1 LKDIQ
6 PRLAQA
12 HDGECLLFIA
22 FSIRKFWLV
31 VKGTCSVA
39 KKKARAKSKKQVA
52 KGQFIIYEAIGLMIL
67 TLSILGIADYG
78 YVGGTVDYIS
88 VFLAG
93 DWHFLLP
100 IYWMYL
106 AVLIMVRRAPV
117 KWTLRQRGVLLA
129 LIITLSW
136 SHMNFYNSDPS
147 VKHDLFKATMDNI
160 HALAN
165 SVRTIVDQN
174 KNATPV
180 DAGGGLIGF
189 VCFSSMN
196 FLFGKGTGVVLFAAT
211 LLSIIMITKRSLV
224 VAIAKINRSI
234 YRRIKSSLTRF
245 KLSIARIRLQ
255 RGTQLSQAKK
265 QSQASKTAVASPAI
279 HDFRAD
285 LDDAYSDKEPQKKRK
300 ALAKLKQTLTPSA
313 PSTGMP
319 PNAVMEEQQT
329 LLINDF
335 ADRLRF
341 ENQELTRTKGNVDPS
356 SSSGTANTTEYQSD
370 PANSRITVRWPE
382 RSQSA
387 TQRPINPEGIT
398 KPTGESVHNSVTF
411 AVPTEEPYELPGIQ
425 LLSLPKGNRAGY
437 DQKDLTANAQ
447 KLKQTLESFGVSV
460 HVNGIHRGP
469 TVTRYEIQP
478 AIGVKVSRIVNLA
491 DDLALALAARDIRI
505 EAPIPGKAAVGI
517 EVPNKEV
524 AVVSLREVLESSAF
538 LQAESKLTIGLG
550 RDISGEPIIGN
561 LAKMPHLLVAGA
573 TGSGKSV
580 CINGIITS
588 LLFRAKPH
596 EVKFIMIDP
605 KMVELNV
612 YNGIPHLMAPVVTD
626 PRKAAYALKKV
637 VAEMESRYELFAK
650 KGTRDIERY
659 NTIAT
664 EHGETPLPYI
674 VVIIDELADLMMV
687 APGDVEDAICRI
699 AQMARAAGIHLIVA
713 TQRPSVDVI
722 TGVIK
727 ANIPSRI
734 AFAVSSQA
742 DSRTILDGGGAEK
755 LLGRGDMLYVPAG
768 ASKPTRVQGAFLSDQ
783 EVEDVV
789 QFVKQQQNPT
799 YTVDLNLPQEEVQ
812 TTKDEVDE
820 LFYDAV
826 RLVVESEQASVSML
840 QRRFKIGYA
849 RAARLVDQM
858 EERGIV
864 GPFEGSKPREVRLTK
879 DQLQQMDHAG

>member
-1 LKDIQ
+1 MQ
-6 PRLAQA
+6 
-12 HDGECLLFIA
+12 
-22 FSIRKFWLV
+22 IRDL
-31 VKGTCSVA
+31 KGTCSVA
-39 KKKARAKSKKQVA
+39 KKQAKTKLKTAKTVS
-52 KGQFIIYEAIGLMIL
+52 KGQFIKYEAFGLVVL
-67 TLSILGIADYG
+67 TLSLLGLADLG
-78 YVGGTVDYIS
+78 WVGQMVDY
-88 VFLAG
+88 VCMFLAG

-106 AVLIMVRRAPV
+106 ALLIMIRRAPV
-117 KWTLRQRGVLLA
+117 KWNVQQTGVLFF
-129 LIITLSW
+129 LIIILTW
-136 SHMNFYNSDPS
+136 SHLHLYTALLTEYPNKKF
-147 VKHDLFKATMDNI
+147 DLFQITMDHI
-160 HALAN
+160 HKLYL
-165 SVRTIVDQN
+165 SVRSIVDQN
-174 KNATPV
+174 QLATPV
-180 DAGGGLIGF
+180 VAGGGLIGF
-189 VCFSSMN
+189 VCFSTTH
-196 FLFGKGTGVVLFAAT
+196 FLFDTEGTTLVLFT
-211 LLSIIMITKRSLV
+211 SLLISIIMVTQRSLV
-224 VAIAKINRSI
+224 NGMKKVNSVF
-234 YRRIKSSLTRF
+234 YQRIKNGWMQIRLRSSRIRF
-245 KLSIARIRLQ
+245 KRDSVSEQPEIKVFDMHSDA
-255 RGTQLSQAKK
+255 GNEEADPAK
-265 QSQASKTAVASPAI
+265 P
-279 HDFRAD
+279 R
-285 LDDAYSDKEPQKKRK
+285 RK
-300 ALAKLKQTLTPSA
+300 ALAKRKDADPMNEDT
-313 PSTGMP
+313 
-319 PNAVMEEQQT
+319 QQT
-329 LLINDF
+329 ETDTLGQEDLSIEINDF
-335 ADRLRF
+335 AERLRDT
-341 ENQELTRTKGNVDPS
+341 EPMQAETQEMHTGDRT
-356 SSSGTANTTEYQSD
+356 GTANEAEYHSD
-370 PANSRITVRWPE
+370 YENARITIRWPE
-382 RSQSA
+382 RGQ
-387 TQRPINPEGIT
+387 TRHEDGQT
-398 KPTGESVHNSVTF
+398 KSENASETLMMHPDLGEQ
-411 AVPTEEPYELPGIQ
+411 PYELPSLQ
-425 LLSLPKGNRAGY
+425 LLSLPKGNRGTY

-447 KLKQTLESFGVSV
+447 KLKQTLESFGVQV

-478 AIGVKVSRIVNLA
+478 AVGVKVARVVSLA

-505 EAPIPGKAAVGI
+505 EAPIPGKAAIGI

-538 LQAESKLTIGLG
+538 QQAESKLTIGLG

-659 NTIAT
+659 NTLAK
-664 EHGETPLPYI
+664 ENGDVPLPYI

-742 DSRTILDGGGAEK
+742 DSRTILDGAGAEK
-755 LLGRGDMLYVPAG
+755 LLGRGDMLYLPAG
-768 ASKPTRVQGAFLSDQ
+768 ASKPIRIQGAYLSDQ

-789 QFVKQQQNPT
+789 QYVKKQQSPT
-799 YTVDLNLPQEEVQ
+799 YSVDLSLPKEDVSTAKE
-812 TTKDEVDE
+812 DVDE

-826 RLVVESEQASVSML
+826 RLVVESQQASVSML

-849 RAARLVDQM
+849 RAARLIDQM

-864 GPFEGSKPREVRLTK
+864 GPFEGSKPREVRISK
-879 DQLQQMDHAG
+879 EQLQQIEHAG